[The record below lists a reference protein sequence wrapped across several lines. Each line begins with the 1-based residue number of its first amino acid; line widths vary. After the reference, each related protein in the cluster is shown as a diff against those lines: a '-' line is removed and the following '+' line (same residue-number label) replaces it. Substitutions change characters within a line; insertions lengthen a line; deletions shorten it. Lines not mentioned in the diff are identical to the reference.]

1 MIQLTEFAY
10 RSSLLQG
17 YAQLVSM
24 LQLIEQFLGFLE
36 ILAVMSEKRVAK
48 EILLTPI
55 QALWMVWIEPLLEPA
70 TAWP

>member
-1 MIQLTEFAY
+1 
-10 RSSLLQG
+10 
-17 YAQLVSM
+17 M
-24 LQLIEQFLGFLE
+24 LQPIEQLLGR
-36 ILAVMSEKRVAK
+36 SEVPSVIGEEDVAK